1 MSLITPSPDDDA
13 LLQDSSRKGPTGGGA
28 SPDPM
33 GAALS
38 TGGYV
43 STRGLAPCELAVW
56 VVSFIDM
63 GPRATRRPIA
73 GLSHNHADPDP
84 RTNDRG
90 ETTLGPPTQFDH
102 GTLYLNAAQ
111 ANLEFPSRFFAGF
124 GAVTLPRDSAAVRK
138 RGPGAQSR
146 SEHQLPDLTRSN
158 RG

>member
-1 MSLITPSPDDDA
+1 MPCPAGPRGCGSSQSGSSDPEIVSLITPSSDGGA

-28 SPDPM
+28 SPDM

-38 TGGYV
+38 TGGFI

-56 VVSFIDM
+56 VVLFIDM
-63 GPRATRRPIA
+63 GPRAARRPIA

-102 GTLYLNAAQ
+102 WT
-111 ANLEFPSRFFAGF
+111 P
-124 GAVTLPRDSAAVRK
+124 
-138 RGPGAQSR
+138 
-146 SEHQLPDLTRSN
+146 
-158 RG
+158 